1 MSAWGCCAVCRRI
14 VTCRAATLADAVGSK
29 PYRHKAVAGGDK
41 PWCEGAHEPALHF
54 TKSTDT
60 KALEEIKL
68 VLWQHRVYK
77 ASCKDEEN
85 GN

>member
-1 MSAWGCCAVCRRI
+1 MSTSVQIADVLGADASQAAR
-14 VTCRAATLADAVGSK
+14 RAATLADAVGSK

-60 KALEEIKL
+60 SPEI
-68 VLWQHRVYK
+68 RGFRIRP
-77 ASCKDEEN
+77 AMM
-85 GN
+85 